1 MLKKIIW
8 LVAIVFVVVISSY
21 MAFVYYVPYSEGVR
35 SGELIKISH
44 KGVVVKT
51 WEGEISQGISGAQIF
66 KFSVMPSNKQ
76 LIQQLEDYQGKY
88 VKLKY
93 EEKFRTFFWWGDTRY
108 FIKEVALEDNPHYR
122 KSND

>member
-8 LVAIVFVVVISSY
+8 LVAIVFVIGISSY

-108 FIKEVALEDNPHYR
+108 FVKEVTLEDNPHYR